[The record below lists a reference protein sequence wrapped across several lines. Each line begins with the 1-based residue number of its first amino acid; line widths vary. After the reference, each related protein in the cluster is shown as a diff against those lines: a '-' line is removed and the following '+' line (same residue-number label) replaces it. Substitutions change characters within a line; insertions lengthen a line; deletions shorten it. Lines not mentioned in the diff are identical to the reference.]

1 MSHEIFSQ
9 CYKSIPIIPTIQMSH
24 LEFNIGWLS
33 IDNIDKC
40 REYKLMLMT
49 HSIFSFNQKTECEF
63 GEGYGRGG
71 G

>member
-1 MSHEIFSQ
+1 
-9 CYKSIPIIPTIQMSH
+9 MSH